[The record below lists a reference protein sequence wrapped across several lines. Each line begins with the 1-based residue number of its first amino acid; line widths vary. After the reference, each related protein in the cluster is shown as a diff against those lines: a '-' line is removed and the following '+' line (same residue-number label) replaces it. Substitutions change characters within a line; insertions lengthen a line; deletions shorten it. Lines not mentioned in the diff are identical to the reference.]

1 MFVKKNNT
9 LKQII
14 IILIIKNFIYI
25 FFYTSIFII
34 ISKIVNLGYMKNINL
49 YNQEKTKLDIIKII
63 KYLIILNKLFFYT
76 N

>member
-1 MFVKKNNT
+1 LFVKKNNT